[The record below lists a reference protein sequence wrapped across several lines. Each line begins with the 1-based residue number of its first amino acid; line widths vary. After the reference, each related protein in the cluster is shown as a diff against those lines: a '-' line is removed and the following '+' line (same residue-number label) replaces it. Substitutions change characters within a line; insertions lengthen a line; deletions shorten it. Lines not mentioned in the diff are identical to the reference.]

1 VVVIRRLIVFVGI
14 SSLSMVVMKPKPRG
28 LITTISRLERFG
40 WLEPTLITT
49 IKRLERV
56 RLGCP
61 S

>member
-1 VVVIRRLIVFVGI
+1 
-14 SSLSMVVMKPKPRG
+14 MVVMKPKPG